1 MQSPPTWSWPRR
13 RSTGTSATSIPSWAC
28 PRALPPPP
36 TPTSTGSSSPS
47 LRRTPHV
54 PLAPALGGFPDAT
67 RPASPYRPA
76 RTQAPEE
83 EPMSSRAQARTQH
96 PHSVELRQVYERLLV
111 GGPVRSRHVEVDAG
125 NRVHLLEHGAGPPV
139 VLLHGTGNPAGFLL
153 PLLLKLHGVQAIAP
167 DRPGVGLSDPID
179 LPHDRYRE
187 TAVAWVDRLLDI
199 LELDDTTLLGHS
211 GGGAW
216 ALWYA
221 LADPDRV
228 RRLVLL
234 GPPMFPKTRCPLPIR
249 LAATP
254 GLGPLLS
261 RLAPP
266 SPRSTLRFAHHV
278 ARERETLARH
288 PDLFD
293 LLVAAA
299 RDPITDHAA
308 KAEFRVFVS
317 PFALLSPTGFRRR
330 SRLRPDELRQVGVP
344 TLVIW
349 GEHEPLGSV
358 PVARAAAELIPRAR
372 LEVLPTGHGPWLGH
386 PAQTAAMVVDFIG

>member
-1 MQSPPTWSWPRR
+1 
-13 RSTGTSATSIPSWAC
+13 
-28 PRALPPPP
+28 
-36 TPTSTGSSSPS
+36 
-47 LRRTPHV
+47 
-54 PLAPALGGFPDAT
+54 
-67 RPASPYRPA
+67 
-76 RTQAPEE
+76 
-83 EPMSSRAQARTQH
+83 MSSRLLAPTQQ
-96 PHSVELRQVYERLLV
+96 PRSAEIRQVYERLLAGASV
-111 GGPVRSRHVEVDAG
+111 ESRHVEVDAG
-125 NRVHLLEHGAGPPV
+125 NRVHLLEQGAGPPV
-139 VLLHGTGNPAGFLL
+139 VLLHGSGNPAGFLL
-153 PLLLKLHGVQAIAP
+153 PLLRELHGVHAIAP

-179 LPHDRYRE
+179 LPADRYRE

-211 GGGAW
+211 GGGVW

-221 LADPDRV
+221 LAHPDRV

-288 PDLFD
+288 PDLVD

-330 SRLRPDELRQVGVP
+330 SRLRPDELRQVAVP

-372 LEVLPTGHGPWLGH
+372 LEVLPTGHAPWLGH